1 MNYGIS
7 GRAGSI
13 PAHVPYEWPVNSGQM
28 YIALAALAVG
38 AEVTTDA
45 GEIKPLV
52 TIPFRSDQSGNSMAW
67 EPIPGYLNPNSQ
79 KIAISDDLS
88 LITI

>member
-1 MNYGIS
+1 MEKRGNPDFRRWTNIDVNKVRTSIMNYGIS

-28 YIALAALAVG
+28 YIALAFSAVG

-45 GEIKPLV
+45 VRNKTTGYYSF
-52 TIPFRSDQSGNSMAW
+52 PF
-67 EPIPGYLNPNSQ
+67 
-79 KIAISDDLS
+79 
-88 LITI
+88 